1 MLSAAAHR
9 HFGGTVSVVYPN
21 DKIAARWAGAL
32 EASLR
37 LAPLENFLRSRG
49 QKWVLTGDARVT
61 DNLACGGIYLV
72 DGALN
77 AFMLESRGTLTIS
90 QHPSVGQIACAVSYG
105 LATLIQEPNAWRIAA
120 LVSTA
125 RVLSP
130 YSGLDA
136 AAHIAAAAARDY
148 SAALNGGTQS
158 AELAHLSNAAS
169 FAVESNDEERALHV
183 MKLILRRLSSAGAGT
198 QADSRPPSLT
208 YDLGAATINSSS
220 T

>member
-1 MLSAAAHR
+1 
-9 HFGGTVSVVYPN
+9 VSVAYPN

-32 EASLR
+32 EARLR
-37 LAPLENFLRSRG
+37 QAPLENFLRSRG

-77 AFMLESRGTLTIS
+77 AFMLESRGTLTIA
-90 QHPSVGQIACAVSYG
+90 QHPAVGQIACAVSYG

-136 AAHIAAAAARDY
+136 AAHTAAAAARDY
-148 SAALNGGTQS
+148 SAALNAGTQ
-158 AELAHLSNAAS
+158 ATEVAHISNAAS
-169 FAVESNDEERALHV
+169 FAVETNDEERALHV
-183 MKLILRRLSSAGAGT
+183 MKLILGRLSNAGT
-198 QADSRPPSLT
+198 GTRADSRLPSLT

>member
-1 MLSAAAHR
+1 M
-9 HFGGTVSVVYPN
+9 SVVYPN
-21 DKIAARWAGAL
+21 DKVAARWAGAL
-32 EASLR
+32 EARLR
-37 LAPLENFLRSRG
+37 QAPLENFLRSRG
-49 QKWVLTGDARVT
+49 QKWVLTGDARIT
-61 DNLACGGIYLV
+61 DNLACGAIYLV

-90 QHPSVGQIACAVSYG
+90 QHPSVGQIACAVSHG
-105 LATLIQEPNAWRIAA
+105 LATLIREPHAWRIAA

-148 SAALNGGTQS
+148 SAALNAGTQS
-158 AELAHLSNAAS
+158 ADLVHIGNAAT

-183 MKLILRRLSSAGAGT
+183 MKLILRRLSSAGAGA

-208 YDLGAATINSSS
+208 YDLDAATINSSS
-220 T
+220 P

>member
-1 MLSAAAHR
+1 
-9 HFGGTVSVVYPN
+9 
-21 DKIAARWAGAL
+21 
-32 EASLR
+32 
-37 LAPLENFLRSRG
+37 LENFLRSRG
-49 QKWVLTGDARVT
+49 QKWVLAGDARVT
-61 DNLACGGIYLV
+61 DNIACGCIYLV

-90 QHPSVGQIACAVSYG
+90 QHPLLGQIACAVSHG
-105 LATLIQEPNAWRIAA
+105 LATLIREPNAWRIAA

-148 SAALNGGTQS
+148 SAALNAGTRSGEVVQIGD
-158 AELAHLSNAAS
+158 AAS

-198 QADSRPPSLT
+198 LADSRPPSLT
-208 YDLGAATINSSS
+208 YDLSAATINSSS

>member
-1 MLSAAAHR
+1 
-9 HFGGTVSVVYPN
+9 VSVVYPN

-32 EASLR
+32 EARLR
-37 LAPLENFLRSRG
+37 QAPLENFLRSRG

-90 QHPSVGQIACAVSYG
+90 QHPAVGQIACAVSHG
-105 LATLIQEPNAWRIAA
+105 LAMLIQEPNAWRIAA

-148 SAALNGGTQS
+148 SAAFNAGTQS
-158 AELAHLSNAAS
+158 ADVVHIGNAAS

-183 MKLILRRLSSAGAGT
+183 MKLILRRLSSVGTGAL
-198 QADSRPPSLT
+198 ADSRPPSLT
-208 YDLGAATINSSS
+208 YDLGPATLNSSS

>member
-1 MLSAAAHR
+1 MPSAAAHR

-21 DKIAARWAGAL
+21 EKIAARWSGAL
-32 EASLR
+32 EARLR
-37 LAPLENFLRSRG
+37 QAPLEIFLRSRG
-49 QKWVLTGDARVT
+49 QKWVLTGDAGVT
-61 DNLACGGIYLV
+61 DNLACGSIYLV

-90 QHPSVGQIACAVSYG
+90 QHPALGQIACAVSRG

-136 AAHIAAAAARDY
+136 AAHTAAAAARDY
-148 SAALNGGTQS
+148 SAALNAGTQ
-158 AELAHLSNAAS
+158 AADVVHISNAAS

-183 MKLILRRLSSAGAGT
+183 MKLILRRLSSAGPGT
-198 QADSRPPSLT
+198 TADCRLPSLT
-208 YDLGAATINSSS
+208 YDLGAATSNSSS
-220 T
+220 P

>member
-1 MLSAAAHR
+1 MPSAAAHR
-9 HFGGTVSVVYPN
+9 HIGGTVSVVRPN

-32 EASLR
+32 EARLR
-37 LAPLENFLRSRG
+37 QAPLENFLRSRG
-49 QKWVLTGDARVT
+49 QKWVLAGDARVT
-61 DNLACGGIYLV
+61 DNLACGSIYLV

-77 AFMLESRGTLTIS
+77 AYMLESRGTLTIS
-90 QHPSVGQIACAVSYG
+90 QHPAVGQIACAVSHG
-105 LATLIQEPNAWRIAA
+105 LATLIKEPNTWRIAA

-148 SAALNGGTQS
+148 SASLNAGTQPAEVALIGNS
-158 AELAHLSNAAS
+158 AAL
-169 FAVESNDEERALHV
+169 AVESNDEERALHV
-183 MKLILRRLSSAGAGT
+183 MKLILRRLSTAGT
-198 QADSRPPSLT
+198 GTLADSRPPSLT
-208 YDLGAATINSSS
+208 YDLGAATFNSSS

>member
-1 MLSAAAHR
+1 M
-9 HFGGTVSVVYPN
+9 SVVYPN

-32 EASLR
+32 AARLR
-37 LAPLENFLRSRG
+37 QAPLENFLRSRG

-77 AFMLESRGTLTIS
+77 AFMLESRGTLAVS
-90 QHPSVGQIACAVSYG
+90 QHPAVGQIACAVSHG

-136 AAHIAAAAARDY
+136 AAHIAAAAARDF
-148 SAALNGGTQS
+148 SAALNAGTQS
-158 AELAHLSNAAS
+158 ADLAHISNAAS

-183 MKLILRRLSSAGAGT
+183 MKLNLRRLSSADAGA

>member
-1 MLSAAAHR
+1 M
-9 HFGGTVSVVYPN
+9 SVVYPN
-21 DKIAARWAGAL
+21 DDIAARWAGAL
-32 EASLR
+32 EARLR
-37 LAPLENFLRSRG
+37 QAPLENFLRSRG
-49 QKWVLTGDARVT
+49 QKWVLTGDSRVT

-90 QHPSVGQIACAVSYG
+90 QHPAVGQIACAVSHG

-148 SAALNGGTQS
+148 CAALNAGTQS
-158 AELAHLSNAAS
+158 AEVAHIGNAAS
-169 FAVESNDEERALHV
+169 FAVESNDEERDRKSV
-183 MKLILRRLSSAGAGT
+183 V
-198 QADSRPPSLT
+198 
-208 YDLGAATINSSS
+208 
-220 T
+220 

>member
-1 MLSAAAHR
+1 L
-9 HFGGTVSVVYPN
+9 SVVYPN
-21 DKIAARWAGAL
+21 DEIAARWTGAL
-32 EASLR
+32 EARLR
-37 LAPLENFLRSRG
+37 QAPLENFLRSRG

-77 AFMLESRGTLTIS
+77 AFMLESRGTLTVA
-90 QHPSVGQIACAVSYG
+90 QHPAVGQIACAVSHA
-105 LATLIQEPNAWRIAA
+105 LATLIQEPNSWRIAA

-130 YSGLDA
+130 YIGLDL

-148 SAALNGGTQS
+148 CAALNAGTQS
-158 AELAHLSNAAS
+158 AEVVNIGHAAV

-183 MKLILRRLSSAGAGT
+183 MKLILRRLFSAGAGSL
-198 QADSRPPSLT
+198 ADSRPPCLT
-208 YDLGAATINSSS
+208 YDLGDVTITSSS

>member
-1 MLSAAAHR
+1 
-9 HFGGTVSVVYPN
+9 VSVVYPN
-21 DKIAARWAGAL
+21 EQIVARWAGAL
-32 EASLR
+32 EARLR

-49 QKWVLTGDARVT
+49 QKWVLTGDARVS

-90 QHPSVGQIACAVSYG
+90 QHPAVGQIACAVSYG

-148 SAALNGGTQS
+148 SVAVNTGTRS
-158 AELAHLSNAAS
+158 AEIVHISNAAS
-169 FAVESNDEERALHV
+169 FAVESNDEERALDV
-183 MKLILRRLSSAGAGT
+183 MKLILRRLSGGVPGT
-198 QADSRPPSLT
+198 LADSRPPSLS
-208 YDLGAATINSSS
+208 YDLGASTINSSS
-220 T
+220 S